1 MRRSA
6 LATPLDLKYR
16 LTCSPAWT
24 RTKNRPI
31 NSRKL
36 CQLSYRGLPDRVSLY
51 REPRHDFS
59 LRVGVKAKPYAR
71 RIARLQATKTV
82 NIAVVA

>member
-1 MRRSA
+1 MN
-6 LATPLDLKYR
+6 
-16 LTCSPAWT
+16 CSPAWT

-36 CQLSYRGLPDRVSLY
+36 CQLSYRGLPDRVGLY

-71 RIARLQATKTV
+71 RITRLRATKTV